1 MPIAIGSSNDLFKG
15 IEVEGRRI
23 AEGEARRMRNGGDP
37 ESPAILG
44 GPASGVSAARS
55 LLGERPG

>member
-23 AEGEARRMRNGGDP
+23 AGGVALRMRSRGDP
-37 ESPAILG
+37 ESPVILG
-44 GPASGVSAARS
+44 GPALGVSAARS